1 LVVAVAVW
9 TPDPVTVGSASAA
22 ATLIDGDTLKF
33 GHERIRLHG
42 IDAPKSQQRC
52 VDDWQAGYT
61 EVGRSPRQHGAAHDA
76 RVHQP
81 QDQAGAHRGGGSNG
95 LARKCGITVVE
106 DAAKSL
112 RSFYHGRR
120 LGVRS

>member
-1 LVVAVAVW
+1 VAVAVW

-22 ATLIDGDTLKF
+22 ATVVDGDTLKF

-42 IDAPKSQQRC
+42 IDVPKSQQRC
-52 VDDWQAGYT
+52 VDGWQAGYT

-81 QDQAGAHRGGGSNG
+81 QDRPAHRGGGSNG
-95 LARKCGITVVE
+95 GGGKRGITVVE
-106 DAAKSL
+106 DAAESL
-112 RSFYHGRR
+112 GSFYHGRR
-120 LGVRS
+120 VGV

>member
-1 LVVAVAVW
+1 VAVAVW

-22 ATLIDGDTLKF
+22 ATGVDGDTLKF

-42 IDAPKSQQRC
+42 SDAPKSQQSC
-52 VDDWQAGYT
+52 VDGWQAGYT

-81 QDQAGAHRGGGSNG
+81 QDRPGRIAAVVLMGWRKNAGSRWWKMPPRVS
-95 LARKCGITVVE
+95 ARSTM
-106 DAAKSL
+106 AA
-112 RSFYHGRR
+112 
-120 LGVRS
+120 V